1 MLAAAGRERDDL
13 ASPALPGFPRIQLD
27 ARSRRAAAAGVRPR
41 HRRARRRGGLDLA
54 QGWRARRL
62 PARARSGRRG
72 DRRRR
77 AAARGGHRRHRG
89 LQGRG
94 ATGSIVPRSIPLP
107 RCGSMRAVSWHRTGF
122 GTAYEFATCNRA
134 DFDTVVEVRD
144 ATGRSVLAYND
155 DYCARQSDL
164 AWRAPSSGTY
174 RVRVRGYGSSSGSF
188 TLAY

>member
-1 MLAAAGRERDDL
+1 MWQYASGFVAPNGFREYCF
-13 ASPALPGFPRIQLD
+13 S
-27 ARSRRAAAAGVRPR
+27 
-41 HRRARRRGGLDLA
+41 
-54 QGWRARRL
+54 
-62 PARARSGRRG
+62 
-72 DRRRR
+72 
-77 AAARGGHRRHRG
+77 
-89 LQGRG
+89 
-94 ATGSIVPRSIPLP
+94 
-107 RCGSMRAVSWHRTGF
+107 AVA